1 MARLANIQILRAF
14 AALMVLVS
22 HLGTEFVDIAARRGL
37 DISFNP
43 TPWTSGVDLFFV
55 VSGFIMVVTAGNS
68 FGTPGATGRFL
79 SRRIARVVPLYW
91 LLTTAV
97 LAGGLLAPRLLN
109 VPVVDAWHIVA
120 SYLFWPAAR
129 ATGEI
134 RPVLALGWTLNFE
147 MLFYLLFGLAL
158 ALPRRWGLAALA
170 GGLLGLVALG
180 QLTQLPGVALPFW
193 ASPVL
198 LEFLA
203 GMAVGLLYRPALRLG
218 AWPALMMIGAG
229 LVALLASGSAADH
242 RDQIP
247 AVLTLLV
254 PAALV
259 VACAAAAPD
268 MARGLAGRAIMAVG
282 DASYSLYLVHPFAIR
297 PLHAAWNAADLPLW
311 LFPPAAIALSIGV
324 ALALFHAFERPSNS
338 WLSARMSGATAA
350 RPTSVQSA
358 V

>member
-1 MARLANIQILRAF
+1 MSGLSTRN
-14 AALMVLVS
+14 
-22 HLGTEFVDIAARRGL
+22 GFVAI
-37 DISFNP
+37 
-43 TPWTSGVDLFFV
+43 V
-55 VSGFIMVVTAGNS
+55 V
-68 FGTPGATGRFL
+68 
-79 SRRIARVVPLYW
+79 
-91 LLTTAV
+91 
-97 LAGGLLAPRLLN
+97 
-109 VPVVDAWHIVA
+109 
-120 SYLFWPAAR
+120 
-129 ATGEI
+129 
-134 RPVLALGWTLNFE
+134 
-147 MLFYLLFGLAL
+147 
-158 ALPRRWGLAALA
+158 
-170 GGLLGLVALG
+170 
-180 QLTQLPGVALPFW
+180 
-193 ASPVL
+193 
-198 LEFLA
+198 
-203 GMAVGLLYRPALRLG
+203 
-218 AWPALMMIGAG
+218 IGAG

-358 V
+358 A